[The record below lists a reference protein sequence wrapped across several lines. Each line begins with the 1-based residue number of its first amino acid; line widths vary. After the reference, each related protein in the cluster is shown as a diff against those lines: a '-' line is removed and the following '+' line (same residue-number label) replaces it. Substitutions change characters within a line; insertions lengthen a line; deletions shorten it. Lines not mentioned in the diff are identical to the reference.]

1 MAILKSTFGL
11 EKVNHLYLFLCWLV
25 MWGMCRLFL
34 SAAAEAGEVLFVFG
48 PLRNMP
54 RKGEMIHEKWQ
65 LSSTYQPSIWMS
77 WSQKLI
83 NVNLQLIC
91 IKKHFFYERSKSLKV
106 KESQLAKPTVSKPLR
121 CEAFVLG
128 PEAELQVMKWGTP
141 KRRHLRVCVL
151 A

>member
-1 MAILKSTFGL
+1 
-11 EKVNHLYLFLCWLV
+11 
-25 MWGMCRLFL
+25 
-34 SAAAEAGEVLFVFG
+34 
-48 PLRNMP
+48 
-54 RKGEMIHEKWQ
+54 
-65 LSSTYQPSIWMS
+65 MS

-91 IKKHFFYERSKSLKV
+91 IKHFFHERSKSLKV
-106 KESQLAKPTVSKPLR
+106 KESQLAKPKVSKPLR

-141 KRRHLRVCVL
+141 KRRHLHVCVL